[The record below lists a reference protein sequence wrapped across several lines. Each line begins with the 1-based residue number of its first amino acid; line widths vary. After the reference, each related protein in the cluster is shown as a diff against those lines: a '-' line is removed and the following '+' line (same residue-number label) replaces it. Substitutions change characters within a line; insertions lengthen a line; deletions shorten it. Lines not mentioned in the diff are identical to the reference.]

1 MSEEM
6 PPSLKES
13 VEHSKCEYKRLGKTG
28 LKISLPIMGAMSFGN
43 ANWMPWVLD
52 EEEALPL
59 IKAAYDRGL
68 NTWDT
73 ANVYS
78 AGYSEICIGKA
89 IKKYDIPR
97 QKVLIFTKCHFTVA
111 EELPLSTVKYSDE
124 ISKSRDYV
132 NQRGNQLSLLETQK
146 LNEVR
151 TFTRSDLQ
159 RCGRLPEAIAN
170 RLYRPATD
178 PPL

>member
-1 MSEEM
+1 MSDEM

-28 LKISLPIMGAMSFGN
+28 LKISVPVMGAMSFGN
-43 ANWMPWVLD
+43 SKWMPWVID

-78 AGYSEICIGKA
+78 AGYSEVCIGKA
-89 IKKYDIPR
+89 MKKYDIPR
-97 QKVLIFTKCHFTVA
+97 HKVLIFTKCYFTVA
-111 EELPLSTVKYSDE
+111 EELPLSTVEYSDE

-132 NQRGNQLSLLETQK
+132 NQRGGLLVSY
-146 LNEVR
+146 N
-151 TFTRSDLQ
+151 DLQ
-159 RCGRLPEAIAN
+159 AEREQGSHAQQYSTL
-170 RLYRPATD
+170 
-178 PPL
+178 

>member
-13 VEHSKCEYKRLGKTG
+13 LSHSKCEYKRLGNTG
-28 LKISLPIMGAMSFGN
+28 LKVSMPIMGAMSFGSSK
-43 ANWMPWVLD
+43 WMPWVLD
-52 EEEALPL
+52 EEAALPL

-89 IKKYDIPR
+89 MKKYEIPR
-97 QKVLIFTKCHFTVA
+97 HKVIILTKCFGAVA
-111 EELPLSTVKYSDE
+111 EELPLSTMKYPDE
-124 ISKSRDYV
+124 IARSRDYV
-132 NQRGNQLSLLETQK
+132 NQRGGSYHDCSSVLMK
-146 LNEVR
+146 VR
-151 TFTRSDLQ
+151 AF
-159 RCGRLPEAIAN
+159 
-170 RLYRPATD
+170 
-178 PPL
+178 